1 MNCRD
6 LTAHYCACARVCL
19 CAVRRTDGGGCNLQQ
34 SALFRLPVAVYALLA
49 LRLMCAWCVKC
60 SCCRNW
66 NKTLSHSWLA
76 MKNYWRRKCTCAACG
91 GKRQQPD
98 DDIEDWL
105 DAKLLHVE
113 HAKKKM
119 VRLLLKMATAEHT
132 SAERSRAQNSAEQCR
147 IVPLLSSGAAPCL
160 PACLTFQEDGIA
172 CLLDVL
178 T

>member
-119 VRLLLKMATAEHT
+119 VRLLVPHQC
-132 SAERSRAQNSAEQCR
+132 RAQHSAEQCR
-147 IVPLLSSGAAPCL
+147 TVPLLSSGAAPCL
-160 PACLTFQEDGIA
+160 PALPFKKTGLPA
-172 CLLDVL
+172 CW
-178 T
+178 TY